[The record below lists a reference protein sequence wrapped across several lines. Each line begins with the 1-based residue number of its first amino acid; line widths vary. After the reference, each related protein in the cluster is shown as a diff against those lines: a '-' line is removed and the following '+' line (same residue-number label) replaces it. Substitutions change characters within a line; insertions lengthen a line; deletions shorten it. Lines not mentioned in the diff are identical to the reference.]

1 MTLKQNKASRFDAA
15 RDVALPLGSDDED
28 DNLLWPSTDTEST
41 CSDQSVVTIAPPTF
55 GGSNLTELLARF
67 AVFVAKRVSNAPVE
81 ECVTSEEKEFLNI
94 FNSVP
99 LSGPSL
105 PGNAPCTPCN
115 DSFDVDMTSAN
126 QGPVIPWQK
135 VQAKKRSGAPLPLLS
150 KKKGK
155 LPSMSS
161 SPVPIDSVS
170 SAHFP
175 VMSDGNR
182 FASLSDEDC
191 DVSTHP
197 PVISAAAPDP
207 SQAKQPPKPRPIT
220 IPGVTDIIAMEDSLN
235 SAVSADSY
243 EFKLAAVML
252 ETSLGEVLV
261 AAAYLPPRLYWN
273 QQDFNALLLQLGQ
286 RFIIGGDFNAKH
298 RLWGNHRAD
307 SRGLAFHDALA
318 GCSAQVLATGRP
330 TFFPYNRLNVPSC
343 LDFFVYKGMPDNL
356 LSVREEYDLSSDHLP
371 LLASISSSVSLS
383 NGSNS
388 ILPLGANISKFRQ
401 ILDAAIHLNMTLSST
416 DDVDN
421 AVQILVDKVSEELTR
436 SKEEEK
442 IEKTTPK

>member
-1 MTLKQNKASRFDAA
+1 
-15 RDVALPLGSDDED
+15 
-28 DNLLWPSTDTEST
+28 
-41 CSDQSVVTIAPPTF
+41 
-55 GGSNLTELLARF
+55 
-67 AVFVAKRVSNAPVE
+67 
-81 ECVTSEEKEFLNI
+81 
-94 FNSVP
+94 
-99 LSGPSL
+99 
-105 PGNAPCTPCN
+105 
-115 DSFDVDMTSAN
+115 
-126 QGPVIPWQK
+126 
-135 VQAKKRSGAPLPLLS
+135 
-150 KKKGK
+150 
-155 LPSMSS
+155 
-161 SPVPIDSVS
+161 
-170 SAHFP
+170 
-175 VMSDGNR
+175 
-182 FASLSDEDC
+182 
-191 DVSTHP
+191 
-197 PVISAAAPDP
+197 
-207 SQAKQPPKPRPIT
+207 
-220 IPGVTDIIAMEDSLN
+220 
-235 SAVSADSY
+235 
-243 EFKLAAVML
+243 ML

-421 AVQILVDKVSEELTR
+421 AVQILVDKVRLYRRIANRVRSELALLKRASVDDMLERATADEKSKFALWKLTR
-436 SKEEEK
+436 RYKRQAA
-442 IEKTTPK
+442 PKFPVHVSSVVAHHLFRSLG